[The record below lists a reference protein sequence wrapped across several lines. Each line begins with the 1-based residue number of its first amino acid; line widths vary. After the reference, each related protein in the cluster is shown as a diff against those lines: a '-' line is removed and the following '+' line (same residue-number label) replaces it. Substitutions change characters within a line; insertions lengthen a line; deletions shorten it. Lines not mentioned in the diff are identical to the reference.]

1 MTRPSQAVRPN
12 TCRSAL
18 FLLPRSGTPP
28 ASCNDKGQRQS
39 PDDNAVASRD
49 GVFAFAKARIRRIE
63 GERECSQ
70 VSRSSPSPPP
80 RSSRCWSGSSDPTG
94 VVIEAGQLRA
104 DIHHAANR
112 ALGGE
117 SLLAIRVDHPTP
129 WRRGHVH
136 LSAPLGYEWL
146 VGDVS
151 PAVLSR
157 LPDRYDMVIHCGGA
171 A

>member
-1 MTRPSQAVRPN
+1 MLAGFTPLALTTAPVIALLVWLQ
-12 TCRSAL
+12 RS
-18 FLLPRSGTPP
+18 
-28 ASCNDKGQRQS
+28 D
-39 PDDNAVASRD
+39 
-49 GVFAFAKARIRRIE
+49 RR
-63 GERECSQ
+63 R
-70 VSRSSPSPPP
+70 
-80 RSSRCWSGSSDPTG
+80 
-94 VVIEAGQLRA
+94 IEAGQLRA